1 MRYLIAIY
9 FMLGLYEKG
18 FTQSTSINFTLN
30 PIALLDIESASGRD
44 ITFQFL
50 APNEAGSSIQIP
62 ANNNVNRINITS
74 AVTAGSTR
82 RVDVQMLGS
91 LPSGIRL
98 QLQTT
103 GPTASA
109 VGNVGSVSNG
119 NLYLSSSTLTIINN
133 VGGGHTTNGVN
144 RGFRLDYS
152 MEIQDY
158 SQLRASNQTVQILFT
173 LADN

>member
-9 FMLGLYEKG
+9 IILGLCEKN
-18 FTQSTSINFTLN
+18 FAQSSLINFTLN
-30 PIALLDIESASGRD
+30 PIALLDIESSSGTNVSF
-44 ITFQFL
+44 TFT
-50 APNEAGSSIQIP
+50 APNEAGSSMQVP
-62 ANNNVNRINITS
+62 ANNNNNRINITS
-74 AVTAGSTR
+74 AVTPGSTR

-91 LPSGIRL
+91 LPSGTRL
-98 QLQTT
+98 RLQTT

-109 VGNVGSVSNG
+109 VGNVGAVSNG
-119 NLYLSSSTLTIINN
+119 NLYLSSSPQTIINN